1 MKKYSI
7 LSLLIGLL
15 MITSCSDFL
24 EIVPVGAVDETGLVA
39 NEAGIDMALSG
50 AYSLLYAL
58 NFGNFS
64 CELSNYQY
72 GDVMGGQANKGSAA
86 ADQSTFSQLEQYV
99 ITTDN
104 GYLAT
109 KWNSVFH
116 GVFRANT
123 LLNLAENIKDEL
135 SATPGEAGG
144 DKYTE
149 VTAQAYFLRAFWHFE
164 GIKIFGSA
172 IPYVGTEE
180 YNSGVNPLVSN
191 VDESGNYIYIWDKV
205 AADARKAY
213 EILPEVLPDNPGY
226 ANKWAAAALLAKI
239 YVYWSSPY
247 NGKNGNANHWNDA
260 KTLLET
266 IIASGKDAKGQKY
279 KLADQ
284 YATLYQA
291 GESDWTGESI
301 FDIQHAISGT
311 QTETNTIN
319 GGPHIG
325 MVGKLGVGGW
335 GFYQPSYEMVNSYIV
350 DDKGL
355 PLLDGSYRKQPPLS
369 KLEKEGST
377 VIVTDLDVYT
387 DPRIDFSLGR
397 YDTPYLDYEVP
408 HTIDGWIREIAN
420 GGPYL
425 NKKNIPSKA
434 DRGSLSVETSAASSA
449 KNFHLIRYADVLLW
463 YAEALIET
471 GDYQEA
477 GKYINQVRAR
487 AANSYV
493 KAVVGW
499 DEGYQ
504 SCNML
509 PGTSEYKLDDLVN
522 GTKGVDAAANYRIG
536 LYPDS
541 QFASKDAALKA
552 LRFERHIELALEGHR
567 WFDLARWGL
576 AKDELTDFIAYE
588 KQYLSKYEPCVYNEK
603 WVTLPIPN
611 NQIITMEGLLVQNE
625 NWK

>member
-1 MKKYSI
+1 M
-7 LSLLIGLL
+7 LAGLLLI
-15 MITSCSDFL
+15 ITSCTDFL
-24 EIVPVGAVDETGLVA
+24 EIRPVGKVDETLLL
-39 NEAGIDMALSG
+39 NDEGIDMTLSG

-72 GDVMGGQANKGSAA
+72 GDVLGGQANKGSSS
-86 ADQSTFSQLEQYV
+86 ADQPDFTQFEQFT
-99 ITTDN
+99 ITIDN
-104 GYLAT
+104 AYLAS
-109 KWNSVFH
+109 KWNSVYN
-116 GVFRANT
+116 GIFRANN
-123 LLNLAENIKDEL
+123 LLGLAEKMKDEL
-135 SATPGEAGG
+135 TATPGEAGG

-149 VTAQAYFLRAFWHFE
+149 LTAHAYFLRAFWHFE
-164 GIKIFGSA
+164 GIKIFGAA

-180 YNSGVNPLVSN
+180 FNSAVNPLVSN

-213 EILPEVLPDNPGY
+213 EILPEILPVNPGY

-247 NGKNGNANHWNDA
+247 NGKNGNADHWNDA

-311 QTETNTIN
+311 QTNTNTIN

-335 GFYQPSYEMVNSYIV
+335 GFYQPSHDMVNSYIV

-355 PLLDGSYRKQPPLS
+355 PLLDGSYRNKEPLS
-369 KLEKEGST
+369 KLVATTTAIS
-377 VIVTDLDVYT
+377 TDLSVYT
-387 DPRIDFSLGR
+387 DPRIDISLGR

-408 HTIDGWIREIAN
+408 HTIDGWIREIGN

-471 GDYQEA
+471 GSPQEA

-499 DEGYQ
+499 DADYL
-504 SCNML
+504 SCDMS
-509 PGTSEYKLDDLVN
+509 PGTSEYELDDLVN
-522 GTKGVDAAANYRIG
+522 GTKGADAAANYRIG

-541 QFASKDAALKA
+541 QFASRDAATQA
-552 LRFERHIELALEGHR
+552 LRFERHIEMALEGHR
-567 WFDLARWGL
+567 WFDLARWGIP
-576 AKDELTDFIAYE
+576 KDELTKFLSYEQQHIA
-588 KQYLSKYEPCVYNEK
+588 KYAGCKYQDQ

-611 NQIITMEGLLVQNE
+611 NQIITMEGLLIQNE